1 MASENVLETTDAGFE
16 ADVLKSDVPVVVDF
30 WAVWCGPCRALA
42 PVIDELADDNQGKI
56 KVYKVNTDEN
66 PNAPSQYGVR
76 GIPTV
81 IVFNKGEVVEQT
93 TGVVAK
99 NALQEM
105 VNKALT
111 A

>member
-1 MASENVLETTDAGFE
+1 MASENVFDTTDANFE
-16 ADVLKSDVPVVVDF
+16 NDVLKSDVPVIVDF

-42 PVIDELADDNQGKI
+42 PILDELAADNVGKA

-66 PNAPSQYGVR
+66 PNTPAQYGVR

-81 IVFNKGEVVEQT
+81 IVFKNGEVVDQS
-93 TGVVAK
+93 TGVAPK
-99 NALQEM
+99 ANLQAM
-105 VNKALT
+105 LDKAS